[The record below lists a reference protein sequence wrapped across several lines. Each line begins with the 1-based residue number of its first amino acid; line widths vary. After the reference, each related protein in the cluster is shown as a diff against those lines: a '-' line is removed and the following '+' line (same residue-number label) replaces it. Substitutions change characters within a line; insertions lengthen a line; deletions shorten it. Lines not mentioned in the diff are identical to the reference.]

1 MDEIKQH
8 IRDVV
13 DFPKPG
19 ITFKDITP
27 LLANHDVL
35 KKTICALEQP
45 YKNEAV
51 TAVAG
56 IEARGFIF
64 GSLVAQNL
72 GCGFVPLRKP
82 GKLPCPS
89 YETEYQ
95 LEYGKNVL
103 QIHQDAVQEK
113 DRVLIVDDLLATG
126 GTAVA
131 SIELIEKTGASVAGV
146 AFVVELGFLN
156 GREKLNNYKIHSVIR
171 Y

>member
-1 MDEIKQH
+1 M
-8 IRDVV
+8 
-13 DFPKPG
+13 
-19 ITFKDITP
+19 
-27 LLANHDVL
+27 
-35 KKTICALEQP
+35 
-45 YKNEAV
+45 
-51 TAVAG
+51 
-56 IEARGFIF
+56 
-64 GSLVAQNL
+64 AQNL

-156 GREKLNNYKIHSVIR
+156 GREKLKNYKIHSVIR